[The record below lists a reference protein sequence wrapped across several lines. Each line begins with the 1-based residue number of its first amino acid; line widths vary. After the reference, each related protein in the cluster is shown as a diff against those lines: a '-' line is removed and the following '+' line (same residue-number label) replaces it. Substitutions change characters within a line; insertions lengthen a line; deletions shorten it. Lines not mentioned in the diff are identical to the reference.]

1 VSRGRRPSVAV
12 AAAVLLLA
20 LGLDGAHGAGMA
32 TALWQGTLYVL
43 PALLLA
49 ISLLARRYPG
59 ERLLLLLCIRHA
71 RPRVGVRA
79 RLPEVTLAGPRGGRL
94 IALSLAGRAPP
105 VLRPAAPWLCS

>member
-1 VSRGRRPSVAV
+1 M
-12 AAAVLLLA
+12 LLLA
-20 LGLDGAHGAGMA
+20 LGLGGFAAHGAGMA

-49 ISLLARRYPG
+49 IPLLARRYPG
-59 ERLLLLLCIRHA
+59 ERLLLLLRVCRA

-79 RLPEVTLAGPRGGRL
+79 RLPAVTLVGPRGGGL

-105 VLRPAAPWLCS
+105 ASRAGASRLS

>member
-1 VSRGRRPSVAV
+1 
-12 AAAVLLLA
+12 VLLLA
-20 LGLDGAHGAGMA
+20 LGLSGLAAHGAGMA

-59 ERLLLLLCIRHA
+59 ERLLLLLRVRRT

-105 VLRPAAPWLCS
+105 VPRAGAPRLS